1 MTFAGLLA
9 FFGLAVVTMDV
20 LGGVIAI
27 GVMLRGGTVRN
38 LLAFAGGY
46 TVVVVAAT
54 LILRPLLAL
63 LDRWLRPV
71 LESRGALS
79 AVEIVVGLALLGFS
93 IHQFRAAARPP
104 TPNGPL
110 EQRSTPSRLAT
121 APLVLA
127 GVGFSATAL
136 ADPAFTIAVGMAS
149 QEQRLA
155 AHVLLLVAW
164 NLLYQAPLIAVII
177 AAAFGKHEQVVT
189 RVLEVLGP
197 RRRALQRG
205 LAVLL
210 ALAGL
215 VVLGDGILALVS
227 GHVPVLRQLI
237 LLR

>member
-1 MTFAGLLA
+1 
-9 FFGLAVVTMDV
+9 
-20 LGGVIAI
+20 
-27 GVMLRGGTVRN
+27 
-38 LLAFAGGY
+38 
-46 TVVVVAAT
+46 
-54 LILRPLLAL
+54 
-63 LDRWLRPV
+63 
-71 LESRGALS
+71 
-79 AVEIVVGLALLGFS
+79 GFS
-93 IHQFRAAARPP
+93 VHQFRAAARSP

-110 EQRSTPSRLAT
+110 EQRSTPRPLAT
-121 APLVLA
+121 APLILA

-136 ADPAFTIAVGMAS
+136 ADPAFPTAAGVAS

-155 AHVLLLVAW
+155 GHGLPLVAW
-164 NLLYQAPLIAVII
+164 SIPCRAPLVAVII

>member
-1 MTFAGLLA
+1 MTSAGVLA

-20 LGGVIAI
+20 LGGVIAT
-27 GVMLRGGTVRN
+27 GVLLRGGTVRH
-38 LLAFAGGY
+38 LLAFTGGY
-46 TVVVVAAT
+46 TVIVVAAT
-54 LILRPLLAL
+54 LILHPLLAL

-104 TPNGPL
+104 TPHGPL
-110 EQRSTPSRLAT
+110 EQRSAPRRLAT
-121 APLVLA
+121 APLLLA

-155 AHVLLLVAW
+155 AHALLLVAW
-164 NLLYQAPLIAVII
+164 NLLYQAPLVAVIL

-227 GHVPVLRQLI
+227 GHVAVLRQLI

>member
-1 MTFAGLLA
+1 MTSAGLLA

-93 IHQFRAAARPP
+93 VHQFRAAARSP

-110 EQRSTPSRLAT
+110 EQRSTPRRLAT
-121 APLVLA
+121 APLILA

-136 ADPAFTIAVGMAS
+136 ADPAFTIAVGMAA
-149 QEQRLA
+149 QEQRLT

-164 NLLYQAPLIAVII
+164 NLLYQAPLVAVLV
-177 AAAFGKHEQVVT
+177 AAAFGKHEQVVE
-189 RVLEVLGP
+189 RVMELLGP

-215 VVLGDGILALVS
+215 AVLGDGILALVS

>member
-1 MTFAGLLA
+1 
-9 FFGLAVVTMDV
+9 
-20 LGGVIAI
+20 
-27 GVMLRGGTVRN
+27 
-38 LLAFAGGY
+38 
-46 TVVVVAAT
+46 
-54 LILRPLLAL
+54 
-63 LDRWLRPV
+63 
-71 LESRGALS
+71 
-79 AVEIVVGLALLGFS
+79 VGLALLGFS

-136 ADPAFTIAVGMAS
+136 ADPSFTIAVGMAA
-149 QEQRLA
+149 QEQRLT

-164 NLLYQAPLIAVII
+164 NLLYQAPLVAVLV
-177 AAAFGKHEQVVT
+177 AAAFGKHEQVVE
-189 RVLEVLGP
+189 RVMELLGP

-215 VVLGDGILALVS
+215 AVLGDGILALVS

-237 LLR
+237 LLRRGGSSRPLLQRSCDDLLHGSVVICDIAIAEP

>member
-1 MTFAGLLA
+1 
-9 FFGLAVVTMDV
+9 
-20 LGGVIAI
+20 
-27 GVMLRGGTVRN
+27 
-38 LLAFAGGY
+38 
-46 TVVVVAAT
+46 
-54 LILRPLLAL
+54 
-63 LDRWLRPV
+63 
-71 LESRGALS
+71 
-79 AVEIVVGLALLGFS
+79 
-93 IHQFRAAARPP
+93 
-104 TPNGPL
+104 TPHGPL
-110 EQRSTPSRLAT
+110 EQLASPSRLAT
-121 APLVLA
+121 APLVRA
-127 GVGFSATAL
+127 GVCFSATAL

-164 NLLYQAPLIAVII
+164 NLLYQAPLVAVII

>member
-38 LLAFAGGY
+38 LLALTGGY
-46 TVVVVAAT
+46 TVIVVAAT

-71 LESRGALS
+71 LESRGTIG

-93 IHQFRAAARPP
+93 VHQFRAAARPP

-110 EQRSTPSRLAT
+110 EQRSPPRRLAT
-121 APLVLA
+121 APLILA
-127 GVGFSATAL
+127 WVGFSATAL
-136 ADPAFTIAVGMAS
+136 ADPAFMIAVGRAS
-149 QEQRLA
+149 QEQRLT

-164 NLLYQAPLIAVII
+164 NLLYQAPLVAVII

-189 RVLEVLGP
+189 RVMELLGP

-210 ALAGL
+210 ALSGRG
-215 VVLGDGILALVS
+215 VLGDGL
-227 GHVPVLRQLI
+227 
-237 LLR
+237 